1 MNLNSQLESMIG
13 DNGFKV
19 PGLGVII
26 YKDGREIYSKFLGRS
41 RIDSNQS
48 VTRDTRFRV
57 ASVSKMFTIFSI
69 MKLVESKKIS
79 LDENVEEYLNFRLR
93 NPNDPNR
100 KITIRMLAS
109 HISSLRDG
117 KIYSI
122 PPEFSVREFFEP
134 SGKFFD
140 NGIHFAS
147 NFDFEYCN
155 LNYGILGT
163 IIESVTGQ
171 RFDLY
176 QKNLFK
182 QLDIFA
188 DYVVGNLSP
197 DEFQNLGTIYQKKDQ
212 FGNWNEFGNW
222 IGKIDDYRGV
232 QPARDSIQI
241 QNPYAEDFQGIYS
254 LENYEIG
261 TNATIF
267 SPAGGLRISFNELS
281 HVLEMLIN
289 KGIYCDRRILSA
301 ESLNQMFKSN
311 WIYDPQ
317 IQNGNPYGVI
327 QNYGLGTY
335 FVDGKSD
342 ARVCRNH
349 EIDLIGHTGAAFG
362 LLSGMFLIP
371 NTRDGFI
378 YTMNGEAIEEDI
390 DPRSLGEFSKN
401 YIWEEKIMDSIC
413 EFLI

>member
-1 MNLNSQLESMIG
+1 MNLDDRLESMIG
-13 DNGFKV
+13 DDEIGV
-19 PGLGVII
+19 PGLGVIV
-26 YKDGREIYSKFLGRS
+26 YKDGREIYSKFLGRC
-41 RIDSNQS
+41 RIDPDKI

-57 ASVSKMFTIFSI
+57 ASISKMFTIFSI
-69 MKLVESKKIS
+69 MKLVESGKIS
-79 LDENVEEYLNFRLR
+79 LDENVEEYLNSRLR

-100 KITIRMLAS
+100 KFTIRMLAS

-134 SGKFFD
+134 NGKFFED
-140 NGIHFAS
+140 GIHFAS

-163 IIESVTGQ
+163 IIESVTHE

-176 QKNLFK
+176 QKKFLK
-182 QLDIFA
+182 QLDIA
-188 DYVVGNLSP
+188 AEYLPGNLSP
-197 DEFQNLGTIYQKKDQ
+197 DEFENLGTIYRKDQ
-212 FGNWNEFGNW
+212 FGNW
-222 IGKIDDYRGV
+222 IGKIDDYHGI
-232 QPARDSIQI
+232 QPARDSVQL

-254 LENYEIG
+254 LKNYQIG

-267 SPAGGLRISFNELS
+267 SPQGGLRISFDELS
-281 HVLEMLIN
+281 HALEMLIN
-289 KGIYCDRRILSA
+289 EGIYRGRRILTA
-301 ESLNQMFKSN
+301 ESVNQMFKSN

-349 EIDLIGHTGAAFG
+349 EIDLIGHTGSAFG

-378 YTMNGEAIEEDI
+378 YMMNGEAIEEDV
-390 DPRSLGEFSKN
+390 DPRSLGEFSLN

-413 EFLI
+413 EFLIQK